1 MKAFPLSIIHY
12 SLLTINYSLFITIM
26 LFYFSGT
33 GNSRWVALQL
43 GDLLQ
48 EKVWSVADVLEDSQ
62 VYTLGDTEAVGFV
75 FPVYAWGPPDVFL
88 RWMRSVQFS
97 RKPAYLYFVCTC
109 GDDAGKTADVFIRAV
124 AERGW
129 ECVAG
134 FSVWMPNT
142 YVCLPGFDVDS
153 EGLAFRKLREARMR
167 VGEIYSCLQKR
178 EKGFG
183 CYEGSFPWLKTYV
196 LRPLFRR
203 FLMSSRAFR
212 VTGACIS
219 CGKCEQV
226 CPLHNIRLAGGTPQ
240 WGEHC
245 AMCLACYHHCP
256 RHAIAYG
263 HQTRHKGQF
272 TLEK

>member
-1 MKAFPLSIIHY
+1 
-12 SLLTINYSLFITIM
+12 M

-212 VTGACIS
+212 VTSACIS
-219 CGKCEQV
+219 CGKCDQV
-226 CPLHNIRLAGGTPQ
+226 CPLHNIRLVGGTPQ

-256 RHAIAYG
+256 KHAIAYG
-263 HQTRHKGQF
+263 NQTRHKGQF
-272 TLEK
+272 ILEKSV